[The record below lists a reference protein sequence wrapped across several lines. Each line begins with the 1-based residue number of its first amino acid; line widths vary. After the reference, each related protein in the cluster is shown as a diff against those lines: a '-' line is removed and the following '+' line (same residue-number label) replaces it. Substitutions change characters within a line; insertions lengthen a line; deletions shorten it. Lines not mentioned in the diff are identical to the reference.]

1 MAFVSFRHTDF
12 MAKFAIADAANRA
25 GVERT
30 TIYRKMN
37 KGEISAEIDAHGNK
51 VIDASELLRVYPDA
65 KVIDGPATVAP
76 PLPPVEKL
84 QTATGEATRG
94 LLREVEIRNE
104 KIDDMK
110 RRIEAL
116 EADKSDLRSERD
128 RLLKVIEEQ
137 SSSVKLLTEG
147 VKAKEKTGR
156 RFWLFGRRR

>member
-1 MAFVSFRHTDF
+1 

-30 TIYRKMN
+30 TLYRKMN

-94 LLREVEIRNE
+94 LLREVEIRDE